1 MTLSTLLT
9 IEEQEDL
16 VTKGLAVKKVN
27 EEKGLVTYKYA
38 RKVFY
43 DNLWEKHPNTMECRG
58 HTYCMKTGTLVLAAP
73 RKSFNYLENGW
84 WKDVKDDETVT
95 VYKKVNGFMAT
106 VSVHNDEIVIGT
118 TGTTT
123 SDYAKMAREMLEKD
137 KIFGRCLTEETWFTE
152 GCTEL
157 FEIVH
162 PDDPHIVEEKIGVHF
177 LGVRYNFNG
186 EFYPSDSQL
195 VGVMTFKAAKMLAY
209 HDRGEG
215 FMVYRSNDGDHKSP
229 CKLKTPYYLGKK
241 ALMRV
246 TEKNYDKILVN
257 GVKTG
262 RIDRRWERVVDYID
276 FMYCNRWIGFSEQ
289 ERRSVIE
296 EYDDLNDFS
305 ETRA

>member
-1 MTLSTLLT
+1 
-9 IEEQEDL
+9 
-16 VTKGLAVKKVN
+16 
-27 EEKGLVTYKYA
+27 
-38 RKVFY
+38 
-43 DNLWEKHPNTMECRG
+43 
-58 HTYCMKTGTLVLAAP
+58 MKL
-73 RKSFNYLENGW
+73 
-84 WKDVKDDETVT
+84 
-95 VYKKVNGFMAT
+95 
-106 VSVHNDEIVIGT
+106 
-118 TGTTT
+118 
-123 SDYAKMAREMLEKD
+123 
-137 KIFGRCLTEETWFTE
+137 
-152 GCTEL
+152 
-157 FEIVH
+157 
-162 PDDPHIVEEKIGVHF
+162 
-177 LGVRYNFNG
+177 
-186 EFYPSDSQL
+186 YPSDSQL

-215 FMVYRSNDGDHKSP
+215 FMVYRSNDGGHKSP

-262 RIDRRWERVVDYID
+262 RIDKRWERVVDYID